1 MNIKIYLNEAIN
13 YDKYKTLISKD
24 TFEELLKL
32 DPTSEFNINKGSK
45 FSVWIVENYLKYI
58 KKNHNKNVM
67 DFINSYAELSNN
79 LNIYDKYRN
88 KKVFPVKYKNIMDF
102 PSIEFFMNFVNENLP
117 EIIKESNFIEA
128 LKDSNVLY
136 RDEDKI
142 LLIPKSKFSSFIFG
156 CTMEWCTSRESSD
169 SYYNQYSK
177 EGTIFIYAKKIE
189 GQDYPYSGYI
199 QLFIPHEENEI
210 LGECRDS
217 NDKTIYGAKLFK
229 DFPTNIIQKLEEKWD
244 SIPNTDQW
252 PEGMGYL
259 DPTILHPEDEK
270 SEITETTTTRLNFNG
285 GAFNRTS
292 SDGFTTSNNFS
303 YSLDLEEEEI
313 IIEDGEYVD
322 SNITNL
328 ISLESEGIYYSG
340 KEFFTY
346 DNEFGMNIIKELI
359 EVTNKEDS
367 ANNLNEIPRLDINN
381 CLVLVYEEDSLPPSI
396 YFQQIIENNYTDD
409 VDDLSEHLLTA
420 SNMESKYFTVVQVYS
435 TDETYEIDWEK
446 EPCLLYNLFHDI
458 EYEEEFSFEGKTI
471 AIATFKNYRTENKS
485 GSLELLVDS
494 KLYKYIVGDL
504 DSIRDDDIES
514 KYGQQFLQF
523 EKAYLNK
530 LITKLEE
537 RKKKRRIKSKLGRP
551 SEPGRLFVKNVTS
564 LESSK
569 E

>member
-1 MNIKIYLNEAIN
+1 MNIKICLNEAIN

-32 DPTSEFNINKGSK
+32 DPTSEFNLNKGSK

-67 DFINSYAELSNN
+67 DFINSYTELKKN
-79 LNIYDKYRN
+79 LYTYDKYRN

-102 PSIEFFMNFVNENLP
+102 PSIEFFMNFINENLP

-156 CTMEWCTSRESSD
+156 GTTEWCTSREFSD
-169 SYYNQYSK
+169 SYYNQYSR

-189 GQDYPYSGYI
+189 GGDYPYSGYI

-217 NDKTIYGAKLFK
+217 NDKTIYGAKLFT
-229 DFPTNIIQKLEEKWD
+229 DFPEDIIQKLEEKWD

-252 PEGMGYL
+252 PEGRGYL
-259 DPTILHPEDEK
+259 DPTILHPEDEDEDENEP
-270 SEITETTTTRLNFNG
+270 EIITTNHLFIDGGTEEETHEFNYTIG
-285 GAFNRTS
+285 V
-292 SDGFTTSNNFS
+292 
-303 YSLDLEEEEI
+303 EEEEMI
-313 IIEDGEYVD
+313 SENGDYAY
-322 SNITNL
+322 SNYTTL
-328 ISLESEGIYYSG
+328 TSFESEGDFYNG

-346 DNEFGMNIIKELI
+346 DNEIGMNIIKKLI
-359 EVTNKEDS
+359 EFTNKEYSD
-367 ANNLNEIPRLDINN
+367 NYLNEIPRLDIEN
-381 CLVLVYEEDSLPPSI
+381 CLVLVYKNDTLPPSI
-396 YFQQIIENNYTDD
+396 CIKHIDRDYRYDDSDDSTDD
-409 VDDLSEHLLTA
+409 LLTY
-420 SNMESKYFTVVQVYS
+420 SQINSKYLTVIQIYPSDERYS
-435 TDETYEIDWEK
+435 INWE
-446 EPCLLYNLFHDI
+446 EEFCIPHVIFHNI
-458 EYEEEFSFEGKTI
+458 EYEEVFEFEDKTI
-471 AIATFKNYRTENKS
+471 HIVTFRRYNVENLRSKDDK
-485 GSLELLVDS
+485 LELLVDS
-494 KLYKYIVGDL
+494 KLYKYILGEIDF
-504 DSIRDDDIES
+504 IRNDDIES

-537 RKKKRRIKSKLGRP
+537 RKRKRRIKSKLGRP
-551 SEPGRLFVKNVTS
+551 SEPGRLFIKNVTS